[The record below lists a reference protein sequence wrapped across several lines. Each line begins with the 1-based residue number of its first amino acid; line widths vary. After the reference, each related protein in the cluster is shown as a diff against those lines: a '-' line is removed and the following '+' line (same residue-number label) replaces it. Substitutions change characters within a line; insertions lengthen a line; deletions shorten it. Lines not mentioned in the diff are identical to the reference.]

1 MMPPGVAS
9 PNDHRF
15 FGTPDPF
22 GRRPAL
28 SAIGRGRRDWCF
40 DDLRRGLPLI
50 SPSLLSARLK
60 SLERVGVV
68 QRTTNGKNVSYH
80 LTESGEVLKPIVM
93 QLGGAP
99 LGAQ

>member
-1 MMPPGVAS
+1 
-9 PNDHRF
+9 
-15 FGTPDPF
+15 
-22 GRRPAL
+22 
-28 SAIGRGRRDWCF
+28 
-40 DDLRRGLPLI
+40 
-50 SPSLLSARLK
+50 LLSARLK